1 MKNFSEFQ
9 SAEDAAEFGEDY
21 DPPYPV
27 VNIMIEVFDKIA
39 VGFFT
44 IEYIIRFVCCP
55 RKFKFFFRL
64 RVELCGKVS
73 LNFVYPQ
80 SDEFH

>member
-1 MKNFSEFQ
+1 MGLGIIQGEPFLINKFYFIMKNFSEFQ

-55 RKFKFFFRL
+55 RKFKFFFR
-64 RVELCGKVS
+64 
-73 LNFVYPQ
+73 F
-80 SDEFH
+80 

>member
-55 RKFKFFFRL
+55 RKFKFFFRFWEWSY
-64 RVELCGKVS
+64 VEK
-73 LNFVYPQ
+73 FP
-80 SDEFH
+80 